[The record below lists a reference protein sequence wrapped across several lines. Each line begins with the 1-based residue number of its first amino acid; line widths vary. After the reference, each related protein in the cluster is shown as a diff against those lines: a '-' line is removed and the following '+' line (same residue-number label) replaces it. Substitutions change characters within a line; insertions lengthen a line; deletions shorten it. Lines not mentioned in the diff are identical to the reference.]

1 MAERYGAQKSLPD
14 PSSPLCCFNTQESPQ
29 ERLQKVP
36 APTKCRGQGIK
47 LLIYTAVDK
56 SHKRLTLSQPTEFLA
71 GTGRDQLSKILGAA
85 EIRKISAGQIIL
97 REGTPPAHLFLLK
110 SGRAK
115 FYRLTRSGGEV
126 LLSLLAPG
134 DAFGLGTLLARPVP
148 YIGTAETT
156 RDSELLVWEQAR
168 IRRLAQ
174 KYPRLAQNALGIVLR
189 YLAAHFDRLFDLV
202 ACTASE
208 RLARV
213 VLHLGKETGIVV
225 PAGVE
230 IAVTNEEL
238 AAQANVSA
246 FTVSRFLNRW
256 ARTGALVKSRGKV
269 FIHSPEKLIGPG

>member
-1 MAERYGAQKSLPD
+1 MDGVVVFVKSRLELRPRHSTNSYSIHGQKIRCIKKSLPD

-29 ERLQKVP
+29 ERLQKIP
-36 APTKCRGQGIK
+36 APTKCRGEDIK

-174 KYPRLAQNALGIVLR
+174 KYPRLAQNALVVHLVLDDSPVALV
-189 YLAAHFDRLFDLV
+189 YKADMAAHLTKAV
-202 ACTASE
+202 AA
-208 RLARV
+208 
-213 VLHLGKETGIVV
+213 
-225 PAGVE
+225 
-230 IAVTNEEL
+230 
-238 AAQANVSA
+238 A
-246 FTVSRFLNRW
+246 FTGRSY
-256 ARTGALVKSRGKV
+256 
-269 FIHSPEKLIGPG
+269 ISPRYRE

>member
-1 MAERYGAQKSLPD
+1 
-14 PSSPLCCFNTQESPQ
+14 
-29 ERLQKVP
+29 
-36 APTKCRGQGIK
+36 
-47 LLIYTAVDK
+47 
-56 SHKRLTLSQPTEFLA
+56 
-71 GTGRDQLSKILGAA
+71 
-85 EIRKISAGQIIL
+85 
-97 REGTPPAHLFLLK
+97 
-110 SGRAK
+110 
-115 FYRLTRSGGEV
+115 
-126 LLSLLAPG
+126 
-134 DAFGLGTLLARPVP
+134 
-148 YIGTAETT
+148 
-156 RDSELLVWEQAR
+156 VWEQAR

-213 VLHLGKETGIVV
+213 VLHLGKETGIVL

-269 FIHSPEKLIGPG
+269 FIHSPEKLIGPAKAGPTCLH